1 MKRRTHTLVLYA
13 TIFTILYYPLTNA
26 RQEEEEEEE
35 EEVATNPPASQTP
48 ATQPPSQ
55 PDSRA
60 GSQTPKPS
68 PTARPPGDSR
78 ATSPMPSPT
87 LGGHSLVAKRA
98 AGDKVSKPNIS
109 RGNSPTGSRATSPV
123 SQASSPTA
131 SGQVTNG
138 QKKRKAEE
146 LPNGS
151 PLPGTGTAAAPK
163 PKKRKAQP
171 AVPSTM
177 STAEL
182 KGLLVEWLKN
192 TPEATTRECIH
203 HFSPYLTDQERKA
216 ELIGLVKEV
225 AQLKNGMLILRQK
238 SSATPI
244 PTSPPTTTVS

>member
-1 MKRRTHTLVLYA
+1 M
-13 TIFTILYYPLTNA
+13 
-26 RQEEEEEEE
+26 
-35 EEVATNPPASQTP
+35 
-48 ATQPPSQ
+48 
-55 PDSRA
+55 
-60 GSQTPKPS
+60 
-68 PTARPPGDSR
+68 
-78 ATSPMPSPT
+78 
-87 LGGHSLVAKRA
+87 VAKRA

-123 SQASSPTA
+123 SQAASPTA
-131 SGQVTNG
+131 SGPVANG

-146 LPNGS
+146 LPNGT
-151 PLPGTGTAAAPK
+151 PLSGTGSAAALAAPK

>member
-1 MKRRTHTLVLYA
+1 MK
-13 TIFTILYYPLTNA
+13 
-26 RQEEEEEEE
+26 QEEEEEEE
-35 EEVATNPPASQTP
+35 DATNPPTSQP
-48 ATQPPSQ
+48 PVTQPPSE

-68 PTARPPGDSR
+68 PTARPPGESR
-78 ATSPMPSPT
+78 ATSPIPSPT

-98 AGDKVSKPNIS
+98 AGDKVPKPNIS

-123 SQASSPTA
+123 SQTSSPTA
-131 SGQVTNG
+131 SGQTNG
-138 QKKRKAEE
+138 QKLKRKAEE

-151 PLPGTGTAAAPK
+151 PSPGASGAAAAPK

-171 AVPSTM
+171 AVPSIM

-182 KGLLVEWLKN
+182 KNLLVEWLKN

-244 PTSPPTTTVS
+244 PTSPPATTVS

>member
-1 MKRRTHTLVLYA
+1 
-13 TIFTILYYPLTNA
+13 
-26 RQEEEEEEE
+26 
-35 EEVATNPPASQTP
+35 
-48 ATQPPSQ
+48 
-55 PDSRA
+55 
-60 GSQTPKPS
+60 
-68 PTARPPGDSR
+68 
-78 ATSPMPSPT
+78 MPSPT

-109 RGNSPTGSRATSPV
+109 RGNSPAGSRATSPV

-131 SGQVTNG
+131 SGQVTSG
-138 QKKRKAEE
+138 QKLKRKAEE
-146 LPNGS
+146 LPNG
-151 PLPGTGTAAAPK
+151 PPVPGATGPATAPR

-238 SSATPI
+238 NSATPI
-244 PTSPPTTTVS
+244 PTSPPATTVS